1 MRKHW
6 VEFISVIDSI
16 PPFIN
21 FIFAIVKTNAAIMG
35 SSMPGQVILDQA
47 GRRRIMVH
55 D

>member
-35 SSMPGQVILDQA
+35 SSKSDVRWGGEVGFSDA
-47 GRRRIMVH
+47 C
-55 D
+55 